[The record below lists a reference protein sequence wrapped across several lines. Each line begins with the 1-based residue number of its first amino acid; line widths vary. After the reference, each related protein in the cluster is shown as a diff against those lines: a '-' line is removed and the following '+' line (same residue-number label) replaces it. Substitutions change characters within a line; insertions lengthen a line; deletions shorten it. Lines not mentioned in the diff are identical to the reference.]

1 MGGIRSIE
9 FSFISPGPS
18 PGENAGEPI
27 RHQRGVRIK
36 RTLKKRLERAGR
48 DKIGFS
54 LRNFFGQQ
62 TKLASSHLNEKAPCR
77 TYERIWSV
85 SDIRAMRSLTVTKS
99 RRAVIWERPMTP

>member
-36 RTLKKRLERAGR
+36 RTLKKRFERAGR

-54 LRNFFGQQ
+54 PRNSSGRRQNWPPVIWTRSRHVGHMNGFGQ
-62 TKLASSHLNEKAPCR
+62 LAISGR
-77 TYERIWSV
+77 
-85 SDIRAMRSLTVTKS
+85 VT
-99 RRAVIWERPMTP
+99 R